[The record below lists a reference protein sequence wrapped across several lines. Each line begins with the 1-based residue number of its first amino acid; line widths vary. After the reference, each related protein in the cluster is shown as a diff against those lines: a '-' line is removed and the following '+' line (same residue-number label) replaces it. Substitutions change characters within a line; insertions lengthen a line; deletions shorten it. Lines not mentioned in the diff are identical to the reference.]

1 MLKLAAIAAV
11 GAISAAVG
19 AQAMISLAHTAD
31 AGAQTQA
38 AEATTTGAQPAA
50 PVESSLSDS
59 AATVSKA
66 EDGHYWAD
74 ASVDGRQIHFL
85 VDTGA
90 SAVALTPGDAER
102 LGIDPSSLNYAVTVS
117 TAGGQ
122 THAARVSLQS
132 VAVAGAEVDNV
143 EAFVVR
149 TGLEHSLLGM
159 TYLGRLSRFEAT
171 PTALILRP

>member
-11 GAISAAVG
+11 GAVSAAVG
-19 AQAMISLAHTAD
+19 AQAMILLAHSVD
-31 AGAQTQA
+31 AVAQAHA
-38 AEATTTGAQPAA
+38 AAATTEAA
-50 PVESSLSDS
+50 AAVESPMSDG

-90 SAVALTPGDAER
+90 SAVALTPADAER

-117 TAGGQ
+117 TAAGQ

-132 VAVAGAEVDNV
+132 VAIAGAEVDNV
-143 EAFVVR
+143 EAFVVP

>member
-11 GAISAAVG
+11 GALSAAVG
-19 AQAMISLAHTAD
+19 AQAMISLAHSVD
-31 AGAQTQA
+31 AGAQSHAAQA
-38 AEATTTGAQPAA
+38 TTGAASPAA
-50 PVESSLSDS
+50 ESALSDG
-59 AATVSKA
+59 AATVAKA

-74 ASVDGRQIHFL
+74 ASVDGREVHFL

-90 SAVALTPGDAER
+90 SAVALTPADAER

-117 TAGGQ
+117 TAAGQ
-122 THAARVSLQS
+122 THAARISLQS
-132 VAVAGAEVDNV
+132 IAIAGAEVDNV
-143 EAFVVR
+143 EAFVVP